1 MQRTFFTNKI
11 TSSIIFVVILFA
23 AFATNQTQAKG
34 QGLFDTCYTKKFKL
48 KINATK
54 SIDTCAKEI
63 KLTVSYTGNPT
74 YLYWS
79 DGYYGGTRY
88 VNKSG
93 NYQVVAYDSVYCED
107 TSNHVNVTL
116 NDNYINVYAWSK
128 TGPDISLCNN
138 EEVILNCYSTHK
150 IRWNTGDTAFSLTVS
165 KSGKYFAVSK
175 SLNGCF
181 DTSMIY
187 NIKTINFNNV
197 KIKANGDT
205 ILCQGDSVQLEATG
219 ITGKMGW
226 YPAYSY
232 DKKIYVKSSGTYSV
246 YAYDSA
252 SGCSGYSNRITV
264 QIIAPPTEKLC
275 MVTVDTVLNRN
286 KLVWEKSTG
295 MRIVSYNIYKESNFA
310 GVYELLGSV
319 PFDSASH
326 FTDTTS
332 NPKQRP
338 FTYYIAAVD
347 SCGNESEETKY
358 YTHTT
363 LHLSA
368 NLGVSGENNLNWSDY
383 IGIYPLNTYYIY
395 RSNKG
400 GAFKALGSVAA
411 TVHSYSDLTPPSGSN
426 RYYIGIV
433 GNTDCQGAKTMINS
447 NMVAF
452 GLMNSENIIASKIK
466 ISPNPF
472 NDNLTIQD
480 APIGSTIKIYN
491 TQGQILLEEKCTQ
504 ANMNLNLKDLSSGL
518 YFLNVG
524 NSYTTKIIK
533 N

>member
-1 MQRTFFTNKI
+1 MQKSNFKNKLTSYISFILLLFLTFTTKQLNAQGLFGTCFTNKYKI
-11 TSSIIFVVILFA
+11 
-23 AFATNQTQAKG
+23 
-34 QGLFDTCYTKKFKL
+34 

-54 SIDTCAKEI
+54 SINTCAKEI
-63 KLTVSYTGNPT
+63 KLTVT
-74 YLYWS
+74 YNGTPAYVYWN
-79 DGYYGGTRY
+79 DGYYGGTRF
-88 VNKSG
+88 VGKSG
-93 NYQVVAYDSVYCED
+93 DYQVVAYDSAYCAD

-116 NDNYINVYAWSK
+116 NDNYINVYAWGK

-138 EEVILNCYSTHK
+138 EEVILNCYSTHQIK
-150 IRWNTGDTAFSLTVS
+150 WNTGDTVSALTVR
-165 KSGKYFAVSK
+165 KTGKYFAITK

-181 DTSMIY
+181 DTSIVY
-187 NIKTINFNNV
+187 NIKTISLNNV

-226 YPAYSY
+226 YPTYSY
-232 DKKIYVKSSGTYSV
+232 GKKIFAKTSGTYSV

-252 SGCSGYSNRITV
+252 SGCSGYSNKITV
-264 QIIAPPTEKLC
+264 QIITPPTEKLC
-275 MVTVDTVLNRN
+275 MVTVDTVMNRN

-310 GVYELLGSV
+310 GEYDLLGSV
-319 PFDSASH
+319 PFDSASS
-326 FTDTTS
+326 FIDTTS

-338 FTYYIAAVD
+338 FTYYLAAVD

-383 IGIYPLNTYYIY
+383 VGIYPLNTYYIY

-433 GNTDCQGAKTMINS
+433 GNTNCQGAKTMINS

-452 GLMNSENIIASKIK
+452 GFLNSENINKSNIK

-480 APIGSTIKIYN
+480 APIGSMVKIYN
-491 TQGQILLEEKCTQ
+491 TQGQILHKEKCTQ
-504 ANMNLNLKDLSSGL
+504 ANVNLNLKDLSSGL

>member
-1 MQRTFFTNKI
+1 MQKSNFKNKF
-11 TSSIIFVVILFA
+11 TSSILFFVMLFTT
-23 AFATNQTQAKG
+23 FASNQLKA
-34 QGLFDTCYTKKFKL
+34 GLFDTCYTKKFKI

-107 TSNHVNVTL
+107 TSNRVNVTL
-116 NDNYINVYAWSK
+116 NDNYINVYAWGK

-138 EEVILNCYSTHK
+138 EEVILNCYSNRK
-150 IRWNTGDTAFSLTVS
+150 IRWNTGDTVSALTVT
-165 KSGKYFAVSK
+165 KTGKYFAISK

-205 ILCQGDSVQLEATG
+205 LLCQGDSVQLEATG

-226 YPAYSY
+226 YPTYSY
-232 DKKIYVKSSGTYSV
+232 SKKIYAKTSRTYSV

-264 QIIAPPTEKLC
+264 QIITPPTEKLC
-275 MVTVDTVLNRN
+275 MVTVDTVMNRN

-310 GVYELLGSV
+310 GEYDLLGSV
-319 PFDSASH
+319 PFDSASS
-326 FTDTTS
+326 FIDTTS

-338 FTYYIAAVD
+338 FTYYLAAVD

-383 IGIYPLNTYYIY
+383 VGIYPLNTYYIY

-433 GNTDCQGAKTMINS
+433 GNTNCQGAKTMINS

-452 GLMNSENIIASKIK
+452 GFLNSENINKSNIK

-480 APIGSTIKIYN
+480 APIGSMIKIYN
-491 TQGQILLEEKCTQ
+491 SQGQILHKEKCTQ
-504 ANMNLNLKDLSSGL
+504 ANVNLNLKDLSSGL

>member
-1 MQRTFFTNKI
+1 MKTINLKNNLTTSISFIFTLI
-11 TSSIIFVVILFA
+11 SL
-23 AFATNQTQAKG
+23 FATNKSSA
-34 QGLFDTCYTKKFKL
+34 QGLFDTCFTKKYKI
-48 KINATK
+48 KINASK
-54 SIDTCAKEI
+54 SIDTCAKDI
-63 KLTVSYTGNPT
+63 KLTVSYTGNPS
-74 YLYWS
+74 YIYWN
-79 DGYYGGTRY
+79 DGYYGGTRV

-93 NYQVVAYDSVYCED
+93 SYQVVAYDSAYCMD
-107 TSNHVNVTL
+107 TSNHVKVTL
-116 NDNYINVYAWSK
+116 NENYISVYSWGKA
-128 TGPDISLCNN
+128 GPDISLCNN
-138 EEVILNCYSTHK
+138 EEVILNCYSTSK
-150 IRWNTGDTAFSLTVS
+150 IRWNTGDTVSSLTVN

-187 NIKTINFNNV
+187 NIRTIDFNSV

-205 ILCQGDSVQLEATG
+205 VLCQGDSVQLEATG

-232 DKKIYVKSSGTYSV
+232 DKKIFVKTSGTYSV

-252 SGCSGYSNRITV
+252 SGCSGYSNRISV
-264 QIIAPPTEKLC
+264 QIITPPTEKLC

-310 GVYELLGSV
+310 GVFDLIGSV
-319 PFDSASH
+319 SFDSASH
-326 FTDTTS
+326 FIDTTS

-383 IGIYPLNTYYIY
+383 MGIYPLNTYFIY

-400 GAFKALGSVAA
+400 AAFKALGSVAA
-411 TVHSYSDLTPPSGSN
+411 TVHSYTDLTPPSGSN

-433 GNTDCQGAKTMINS
+433 GNTDCQGSKTVINS

-452 GLMNSENIIASKIK
+452 GILNSENINKSKIK

-480 APIGSTIKIYN
+480 APIGSMIKIYN
-491 TQGQILLEEKCTQ
+491 TQGQILHEEKCSQ
-504 ANMNLNLKDLSSGL
+504 ANVNLNLKDLSSGL

-524 NSYTTKIIK
+524 NSYATKIIK